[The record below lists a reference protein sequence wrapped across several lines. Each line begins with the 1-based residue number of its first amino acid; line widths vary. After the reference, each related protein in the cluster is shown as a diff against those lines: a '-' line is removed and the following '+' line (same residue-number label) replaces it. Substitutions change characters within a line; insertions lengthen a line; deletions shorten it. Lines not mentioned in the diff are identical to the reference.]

1 MNTTTLPNLRH
12 LSIALHISNNYGFSA
27 ASKIVNLSPSAIT
40 QAMRGLEGA
49 LGAQIFDRSPSGAF
63 PNELGNIYLDRI
75 RRAFDALSQAES
87 ALDASTRKVEI
98 KARITI
104 SQLRAFIMVCQ
115 SGSYS
120 LAARRLG
127 LSQPSVYK
135 SARSIEIEFDRKL
148 FRPSSAGVDPTP
160 KAREFARYAS
170 IALSEI
176 ERAQEEVQEHQG
188 KMAGRLAIGTLPL
201 IRTRVLPASITALL
215 AAYPDAK
222 IQIFDGVYS
231 DLLDSLRHGEL
242 DFMIGA
248 LRDPLPVK
256 DIVQEPLFND
266 DLSIL
271 VRANHPILKIKTPS
285 LKHLSDLNW
294 IVPRSGTPT
303 RTYFDQMFESVQQ
316 ERALRLVECSSLVA
330 IRAMLLN
337 SDRATIL
344 SSHQA
349 GYEIDKGDLC
359 IVKFKL
365 NGSTRPIGVTTR
377 HNWRPTGLQAE
388 FLEKIRIEAGHL

>member
-1 MNTTTLPNLRH
+1 MKPTTLPNLRH

-40 QAMRGLEGA
+40 QAMRGLEDA

-63 PNELGNIYLDRI
+63 PNELGKIYLDRI
-75 RRAFDALSQAES
+75 RRAFDALSQAEA
-87 ALDASTRKVEI
+87 ALDASTRKIEI

-135 SARSIEIEFDRKL
+135 SARSIEIEFDKKL

-201 IRTRVLPASITALL
+201 IRTKVLPDSVTSLL
-215 AAYPDAK
+215 TEYPDAK

-242 DFMIGA
+242 DFIIGA

-256 DIVQEPLFND
+256 DIEQELLFTD
-266 DLSIL
+266 GLSVL
-271 VRANHPILKIKTPS
+271 VRTNHPILNVKKPS
-285 LKHLSDLNW
+285 LEHLSQLNW
-294 IVPRSGTPT
+294 IVPRPGTPT
-303 RTYFDQMFESVQQ
+303 RTYFDQMFRSAIQ
-316 ERALRLVECSSLVA
+316 EGSIRLIECSSLVA

-349 GYEIDKGDLC
+349 GYEIDKGDLS
-359 IVKFKL
+359 VVNFRL
-365 NGSTRPIGVTTR
+365 ESSMRPIGVTTR
-377 HNWRPTGLQAE
+377 QNWRPTGLQAS
-388 FLEKIRIEAGHL
+388 FLEQIRSKVGQL